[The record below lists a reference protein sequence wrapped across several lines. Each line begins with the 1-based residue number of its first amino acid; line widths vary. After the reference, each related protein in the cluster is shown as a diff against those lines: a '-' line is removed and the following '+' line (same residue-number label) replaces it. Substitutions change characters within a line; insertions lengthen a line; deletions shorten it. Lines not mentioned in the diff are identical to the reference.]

1 MVNGGGCSNEEGMRL
16 VFDVARV
23 VLGMQMNAERDR
35 TQAASCCGIPRRIS
49 TATYGFRAEADGKKR
64 PRNPSII

>member
-16 VFDVARV
+16 VFDVAC
-23 VLGMQMNAERDR
+23 VLGMQMNVERDR
-35 TQAASCCGIPRRIS
+35 TQAAVGFPGGPAATCGLHR
-49 TATYGFRAEADGKKR
+49 YGFRAEGDG